1 MRRSELEHIIRAAAA
16 ITNQYEIMVIGSQSI
31 LGSVAEPP
39 AALVESMEADIYP
52 VQRPELA
59 ELIEGAIGEG
69 SPFHDQFGY
78 YAQGVGP
85 ETAILPTGWQNR
97 LARIQNPNT
106 DLKVG
111 YCLDPHDLAISK
123 LAAGREKDWPFV
135 AEMIRHGFVE
145 VDKLIALA
153 AITPLI
159 NRIKLSAWLQA
170 QRRA

>member
-16 ITNQYEIMVIGSQSI
+16 ISNQYEIMVIGSQSI

-39 AALVESMEADIYP
+39 AALVESMEADVYP
-52 VQRPELA
+52 MQRPELA

-85 ETAILPTGWQNR
+85 ETAVLPNGWRER
-97 LARIQNPNT
+97 LVRIQNPNT

-135 AEMIRHGFVE
+135 AEMIRHSFVD
-145 VDKLIALA
+145 VDKLIALTTVTQLA
-153 AITPLI
+153 
-159 NRIKLSAWLQA
+159 NREKLRAWLQA
-170 QRRA
+170 QR